1 MFLLTKQFNLK
12 NGFNLRY
19 FKKCLCRIRGEAMS
33 EDDFSINTFGD
44 FIDSEAIDVETF
56 NLIYNFVALDNFRE
70 GEYEG
75 NMYVIRKVNVNH
87 IQLENEVATENNP
100 KPIVYVYTKGEFL
113 WLFKSLK
120 PEF

>member
-1 MFLLTKQFNLK
+1 
-12 NGFNLRY
+12 
-19 FKKCLCRIRGEAMS
+19 MS